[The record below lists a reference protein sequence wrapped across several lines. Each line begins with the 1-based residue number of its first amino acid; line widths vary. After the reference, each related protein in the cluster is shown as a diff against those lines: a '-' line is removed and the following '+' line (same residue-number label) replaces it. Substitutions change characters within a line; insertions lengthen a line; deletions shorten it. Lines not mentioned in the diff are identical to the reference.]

1 MGRKI
6 LCAVAFGMAVNFSL
20 ANAEQINL
28 SAPAFQSILHKRLD
42 AASPYII
49 IPLISEGDLERKF
62 AHSFLDELWTKDSY
76 RNHLANWLAAH
87 PGFEEGKL
95 VGMWYAHY
103 HKAFVD
109 SFDLLDDDAVKK
121 LWRLSERNAV
131 YALNRADC
139 DSRSGEDIGNMLLA
153 ARNDFLGTHSRSVS
167 ADLATAIAGEFFR
180 QDNPK
185 SGDRPV
191 ASVMSALTV
200 RTLKAVAA
208 TLPDNDGEQLIKAY
222 SYRPDAPAL
231 SEAAL
236 CQRGWIVAHAVED
249 SALSDNG
256 VSSSLM
262 RRTMT
267 ATAYSTAF
275 RYLYKGK
282 N

>member
-6 LCAVAFGMAVNFSL
+6 FCAFAIGMAVNFNL
-20 ANAEQINL
+20 ANAEPISPDGQT
-28 SAPAFQSILHKRLD
+28 FQAILHKRLD
-42 AASPYII
+42 AGSPYII
-49 IPLISEGDLERKF
+49 IPLISGGDLERKF
-62 AHSFLDELWTKDSY
+62 AHSLLDELWTKDSY
-76 RNHLANWLAAH
+76 RTHLTNWLASQPAV
-87 PGFEEGKL
+87 EEGKL

-109 SFDLLDDDAVKK
+109 SFDLLKDNTVKK
-121 LWRLSERNAV
+121 LWRLNDQNAV
-131 YALNRADC
+131 YALSRADC
-139 DSRSGEDIGNMLLA
+139 DSRSGEDIGNMLLV
-153 ARNDFLGTHSRSVS
+153 ARNDFLGAHSRGIS
-167 ADLATAIAGEFFR
+167 ADLATAIAGEFSR

-208 TLPDNDGEQLIKAY
+208 TLPDKDGEQLVNAY
-222 SYRPDAPAL
+222 SYRPDAPTL
-231 SEAAL
+231 SEAAM

-249 SALSDNG
+249 SALSDSG
-256 VSSSLM
+256 VSSSIM

-275 RYLYKGK
+275 RVLYKGQK
-282 N
+282 

>member
-6 LCAVAFGMAVNFSL
+6 FCAVAFGMAVNLSL
-20 ANAEQINL
+20 ASAEPISPDAQ
-28 SAPAFQSILHKRLD
+28 AFQAILHKRLD
-42 AASPYII
+42 VASPYII
-49 IPLISEGDLERKF
+49 IPLINAGDVERKF

-76 RNHLANWLAAH
+76 REHLANWLAAH

-109 SFDLLDDDAVKK
+109 SFDLLSDDAVKK

-139 DSRSGEDIGNMLLA
+139 DSRSGEDIGNMLLV
-153 ARNDFLGTHSRSVS
+153 ARNDFLGAHSKSVS
-167 ADLATAIAGEFFR
+167 ADLATAIAGEFSR

-185 SGDRPV
+185 PGDRPV

-208 TLPDNDGEQLIKAY
+208 TMPDKDGEQLINAY
-222 SYRPDAPAL
+222 SYSPDAPRL
-231 SEAAL
+231 SEAAM

-249 SALSDNG
+249 SALSENG

-267 ATAYSTAF
+267 ATTYSTAF
-275 RYLYKGK
+275 RYLYKAK